1 MQSLK
6 FLLLLLYA
14 TAAAKAAATV
24 VPIFG
29 EPKACAVGAPGP
41 AALVRVHGFKD
52 RKGQLRVIV
61 YRSNEA
67 EFLASGKFIARIDT
81 PLTPAGDMTVCVPL
95 PEGGPLIVVALHDRD
110 KNGKFGA
117 FEDGVGFS
125 NNPRLG
131 LSKPKLP
138 PVTTS
143 ISGVAP
149 LSIELNYMRGFRPQP
164 VRAK

>member
-1 MQSLK
+1 MSHFISS
-6 FLLLLLYA
+6 FLLVAALA
-14 TAAAKAAATV
+14 PTPTASAAQV
-24 VPIFG
+24 FG
-29 EPKACAVGAPGP
+29 QPEACAKSTSGI

-52 RKGQLRVIV
+52 RKGQVRVIV

-81 PLTPAGDMTVCVPL
+81 PLTPTGDMTMCVPL

-110 KNGKFGA
+110 KNGKFGP

-138 PVTTS
+138 PVTMT
-143 ISGVAP
+143 ISGVTP
-149 LSIELNYMRGFRPQP
+149 LSIELNYMRNFRPQP
-164 VRAK
+164 VRVK